1 MFVHRACMS
10 GSDAGVAWR
19 PLMVPFQVLH
29 LTLLTTERS
38 DPDLYSNLITPK
50 RPMA

>member
-19 PLMVPFQVLH
+19 PLMVPSPPF
-29 LTLLTTERS
+29 
-38 DPDLYSNLITPK
+38 DLIND
-50 RPMA
+50 